1 MSNSKTVSNPKIDG
15 RGPVARIVGSR
26 TIYHTVMIIFSIIFV
41 VPMLWMVMSS
51 FKTKREIFDSPF
63 ALPKSIDLSVWT
75 EAWER
80 GNLGQYVL
88 NSFFVTFVSVAA
100 ILICSLC
107 AAYAFSRFEFR
118 FKNLLLGIFV
128 LGLLLPVQSYLTA
141 QSRIF
146 DALYILDTRWAL
158 IIPYSGLGLALA
170 VFLLKTYMD
179 SLPKEL
185 FEAAR
190 MDGAGD
196 MRILISVVTP
206 LMVPGIATVA
216 IFSVLATWNEFLL
229 SILYVVDDS
238 LRTIPAG
245 LLAFT
250 GKYSTDYP
258 TLFAALSIITIPMI
272 AIYVVFHRQVI
283 AGVTEGS
290 VK

>member
-1 MSNSKTVSNPKIDG
+1 MEAMVSTSTREP
-15 RGPVARIVGSR
+15 RAVTRVVGSR
-26 TIYHTVMIIFSIIFV
+26 TVYHGVMIALSVIFV

-51 FKTKREIFDSPF
+51 FKTKREIFQSPF
-63 ALPKSIDLSVWT
+63 ALPTHLDLGVWA

-88 NSFFVTFVSVAA
+88 NSFIVTFVSVSA
-100 ILICSLC
+100 ILITGLC

-118 FKNLLLGIFV
+118 GKNILLGTFV

-146 DALYILDTRWAL
+146 DAFYLLNTRWAL
-158 IIPYSGLGLALA
+158 IIPYAGLGLALA

-179 SLPKEL
+179 ALPKEL

-190 MDGAGD
+190 MDGTGD
-196 MRILISVVTP
+196 LRMLWSIVTP

-216 IFSVLATWNEFLL
+216 VFSVLSSWNEFLL
-229 SILYVVDDS
+229 SILYVVDDN
-238 LRTIPAG
+238 LLTIPSG

-272 AIYVVFHRQVI
+272 AIYVIFHRQVI

-290 VK
+290 VQ

>member
-1 MSNSKTVSNPKIDG
+1 MSSSKTQEAGAVS
-15 RGPVARIVGSR
+15 RVVGSR
-26 TIYHTVMIIFSIIFV
+26 GLYHGVMVTLSIIFV
-41 VPMLWMVMSS
+41 APMLWMVMSS
-51 FKTKREIFDSPF
+51 FKTKREIFESPF
-63 ALPKSIDLSVWT
+63 SLPTSLDLSVWG

-80 GNLGQYVL
+80 GNLGQYVV
-88 NSFFVTFVSVAA
+88 NSFITTFVAVSV
-100 ILICSLC
+100 ILVTALC
-107 AAYAFSRFEFR
+107 AAYAFSRFDFR
-118 FKNLLLGIFV
+118 GKNLLLGAFV

-146 DALYILDTRWAL
+146 DAFYLLNTRWAL
-158 IIPYSGLGLALA
+158 IIPYAGLGLALA

-179 SLPKEL
+179 ALPKEL

-190 MDGAGD
+190 MDGTGD
-196 MRILISVVTP
+196 LRMLWSIVTP

-216 IFSVLATWNEFLL
+216 VFSVLSSWNEFLL
-229 SILYVVDDS
+229 SILYIVDDE
-238 LRTIPAG
+238 LLTIPSG

>member
-1 MSNSKTVSNPKIDG
+1 MSSSNPEV
-15 RGPVARIVGSR
+15 RGPVARVVGSR
-26 TIYHTVMIIFSIIFV
+26 TVYHGVMITLSVIFV

-51 FKTKREIFDSPF
+51 FKTKREIFESPF
-63 ALPKSIDLSVWT
+63 SLPSSFDLSVWG

-88 NSFFVTFVSVAA
+88 NSFIVTFVAVSV
-100 ILICSLC
+100 ILITSLC
-107 AAYAFSRFEFR
+107 AAYAFSRFTFR
-118 FKNLLLGIFV
+118 FKNLLLGTFV

-146 DALYILDTRWAL
+146 DAFHLLNTRWAL
-158 IIPYSGLGLALA
+158 IIPYAGLGLALA

-196 MRILISVVTP
+196 LRMLTSIVTP
-206 LMVPGIATVA
+206 LMVPAIATVA
-216 IFSVLATWNEFLL
+216 VFSVLSSWNEFLL
-229 SILYVVDDS
+229 SILYVLDDD
-238 LRTIPAG
+238 LLTIPSG

-272 AIYVVFHRQVI
+272 AIYVVFHRRVI

-290 VK
+290 VQ

>member
-1 MSNSKTVSNPKIDG
+1 MSSSETQEKVGVVS
-15 RGPVARIVGSR
+15 RVVGSR
-26 TIYHTVMIIFSIIFV
+26 GLYHGVMLTLSIVFV

-51 FKTKREIFDSPF
+51 FKTKREIFESPF
-63 ALPKSIDLSVWT
+63 SLPTSFDLSVWA

-80 GNLGQYVL
+80 GNLGQYVI
-88 NSFFVTFVSVAA
+88 NSFITTFAAVSIILVTA
-100 ILICSLC
+100 LC

-118 FKNLLLGIFV
+118 FKNVLLGMFV

-146 DALYILDTRWAL
+146 DAFYLLNTRWAL
-158 IIPYSGLGLALA
+158 IIPYAGLGLALA

-179 SLPKEL
+179 ALPKEL

-190 MDGAGD
+190 MDGTGD
-196 MRILISVVTP
+196 FRMLWSIVTP

-216 IFSVLATWNEFLL
+216 VFSVLASWNEFLL
-229 SILYVVDDS
+229 SILYIVDDE
-238 LRTIPAG
+238 LLTIPSG

>member
-1 MSNSKTVSNPKIDG
+1 MSSSSEEG
-15 RGPVARIVGSR
+15 RGPVARVVGSR
-26 TIYHTVMIIFSIIFV
+26 TVYHGVMITLSIIFV

-51 FKTKREIFDSPF
+51 FKTKREIFESPF
-63 ALPKSIDLSVWT
+63 SPPSHFDFGVWA

-88 NSFFVTFVSVAA
+88 NSFIVTFVSVSV
-100 ILICSLC
+100 ILITALC
-107 AAYAFSRFEFR
+107 AAYAFSRFTFR
-118 FKNLLLGIFV
+118 GKNLLLAMFV

-146 DALYILDTRWAL
+146 DAFYLLNTRWAL
-158 IIPYSGLGLALA
+158 IIPYAGLGLALA

-196 MRILISVVTP
+196 LRMLTSIVTP
-206 LMVPGIATVA
+206 LMIPGIATVA
-216 IFSVLATWNEFLL
+216 VFSVLSSWNEFLL
-229 SILYVVDDS
+229 SILYVIDDN
-238 LRTIPAG
+238 LLTIPSG

-272 AIYVVFHRQVI
+272 AIYVIFHRQVI

-290 VK
+290 VQ